1 MRSGSKQGKHGSSA
15 LLWDTGVQRMVL
27 PWPWSEGLEEQWLK
41 LNGVPSSPTGGRN
54 RGSRDPE
61 TVFQSQSAAETCT
74 CSPSFRTSLSLL
86 ALAWSL
92 RGLTYLDCHRCLVLA
107 GSHPWGGCCAAVPRR
122 GAGTAQ
128 LSSSLSGGR
137 ESQVRALG
145 GLKPLPCEIPFLDS
159 QVPPFSPQVVSH
171 TVFLLA
177 PRLFLL
183 GLYSYQMR
191 MHSNNVTQILSD
203 LCKPISFWSPSEI
216 LG

>member
-41 LNGVPSSPTGGRN
+41 LNGVPSSPTGGPN
-54 RGSRDPE
+54 RGSRNPE
-61 TVFQSQSAAETCT
+61 TVFQSQSAAETCS

-107 GSHPWGGCCAAVPRR
+107 GTSLGRLLCCCAAVPRR

-128 LSSSLSGGR
+128 LLLPSLEAG
-137 ESQVRALG
+137 
-145 GLKPLPCEIPFLDS
+145 
-159 QVPPFSPQVVSH
+159 SPRS
-171 TVFLLA
+171 
-177 PRLFLL
+177 R
-183 GLYSYQMR
+183 R
-191 MHSNNVTQILSD
+191 WED
-203 LCKPISFWSPSEI
+203 
-216 LG
+216 